1 MKYAQ
6 NAEIQGQVML
16 KPMFLG
22 QILTAILLLTVVGC
36 ASNQIKQYPL
46 PNTPTAIFMVEPQ
59 LIEPAQLL
67 TLTAAQR
74 AEFLSFFHSP
84 EQSKFAPKNRVFNFL
99 EQDLGLF
106 RFDGANLPASE
117 ALANK
122 TGNCVTLALL
132 VAALAK
138 EVAVEVAYRT
148 SYSEPMLGFRD
159 DIALSANHV
168 QSYLLEPKL
177 HPSDKLSD
185 RDALVVDYYK
195 DPLDRM
201 GEMFNSERF
210 FAVVYNNLAADALL
224 AKDPSKAFW
233 LSKKALQYDPN
244 FSPSINLIAVIYRQ
258 QGDLESA
265 QHWFEYGL
273 KQPKNSVLIVG
284 NYLKLAE
291 QKQDHPLQKRLR
303 TLIDAAE
310 DDNPYAWYYL
320 AEQFRQ
326 QGEFNQAVKFYQK
339 LVDVAPYL
347 HHVNVELAKLYVE
360 LGQSDHAVQVL
371 KQGENYAYDA
381 GSRERY
387 SNKIKMVQ
395 QLLFSESR

>member
-1 MKYAQ
+1 
-6 NAEIQGQVML
+6 ML
-16 KPMFLG
+16 RRAIFKFLF
-22 QILTAILLLTVVGC
+22 LLRFLAAFSFLTVAGC
-36 ASNQIKQYPL
+36 AQKPKMQYPL
-46 PNTPTAIFMVEPQ
+46 PNTPTTIFMAEQQ
-59 LIEPAQLL
+59 LIEPEQLL
-67 TLTAAQR
+67 GLTDAQR

-84 EQSKFAPKNRVFNFL
+84 AQAKFAPKNRVFNFL

-106 RFDGANLPASE
+106 RFDGANLTAAE
-117 ALANK
+117 ALEKK
-122 TGNCVTLALL
+122 TGNCVTLAIL

-138 EVAVEVAYRT
+138 EGAVEVAYRA
-148 SYSEPMLGFRD
+148 SYSEPMLGFRG

-168 QSYLLEPKL
+168 QSYLLEPKS

-185 RDALVVDYYK
+185 RDALVIDYYK

-244 FSPSINLIAVIYRQ
+244 YSPSINLIAVIYRQ

-265 QHWFEYGL
+265 QQWFEYGL
-273 KQPKNSVLIVG
+273 QQPKNSVLIVG
-284 NYLKLAE
+284 NYLNLAE
-291 QKQDHPLQKRLR
+291 QKQDLPLQKRLR
-303 TLIDAAE
+303 DLIDVAE

-326 QGEFNQAVKFYQK
+326 QGEFQQAVKFYQK

-347 HHVNVELAKLYVE
+347 HHVNIELAKLYAL
-360 LGQSDHAVQVL
+360 LGKNSQAVKVL
-371 KQGENYAYDA
+371 KQGEIYAYDA
-381 GSRERY
+381 SSRERY
-387 SNKIKMVQ
+387 EKKLIMVK
-395 QLLFSESR
+395 QLLSSEQRQ